1 MHKDIAKRCLNIEN
15 QVHEM
20 SEVLEASLSES
31 NNKMMKMKL
40 QLSGVV
46 STFET
51 KLIWPVSFL
60 SKTHFAYIFQMAEV
74 VRSFR
79 MIDLKKVKPI
89 STGKTKNFLRK
100 SRGRNVRKLSEIQ
113 SFMYVFS
120 TSLIM

>member
-20 SEVLEASLSES
+20 SEVLEASVSES

-51 KLIWPVSFL
+51 KLFWPVSFL
-60 SKTHFAYIFQMAEV
+60 SKTHFAYIF
-74 VRSFR
+74 
-79 MIDLKKVKPI
+79 
-89 STGKTKNFLRK
+89 
-100 SRGRNVRKLSEIQ
+100 
-113 SFMYVFS
+113 
-120 TSLIM
+120 

>member
-20 SEVLEASLSES
+20 SEVLEASVSES

-51 KLIWPVSFL
+51 KLFWPVSFL
-60 SKTHFAYIFQMAEV
+60 SKTHFA
-74 VRSFR
+74 
-79 MIDLKKVKPI
+79 
-89 STGKTKNFLRK
+89 
-100 SRGRNVRKLSEIQ
+100 
-113 SFMYVFS
+113 
-120 TSLIM
+120 

>member
-20 SEVLEASLSES
+20 SEVLEASVSES

-60 SKTHFAYIFQMAEV
+60 SKTHFANTF
-74 VRSFR
+74 
-79 MIDLKKVKPI
+79 
-89 STGKTKNFLRK
+89 
-100 SRGRNVRKLSEIQ
+100 
-113 SFMYVFS
+113 
-120 TSLIM
+120 